1 MRSLSKPVHFQ
12 RSHNIKSGILQLTLV
27 EWELSLLKDIFPV
40 RGDTQHNH

>member
-1 MRSLSKPVHFQ
+1 MRSLPKPVQ

-27 EWELSLLKDIFPV
+27 EWELSVLKDIFPV